1 MVGLL
6 EKRVAAPLVGVQA
19 TLARETVL
27 WTKGV
32 LVMPKVV
39 GATLRA
45 MQVLLDRLSALQ
57 MMLMQRPVLSGQYTS
72 APYHHMLQ
80 PLDSFVMAVMN
91 SAIKLG
97 GVTAEVLSERCTQ
110 ASLDA
115 VHAEIRQLESLRAE
129 LRRNYIRVFHQFRLE
144 VKSESPSSQAVHRTA
159 DDSVRYLSFLFAASN
174 VLDKATLLA
183 KSVCADE
190 WVQTRCQSRW
200 RANMQAW
207 LGL

>member
-1 MVGLL
+1 MLQFYITFRDDVKCSDEESKDAKQRASSMVGLL

-159 DDSVRYLSFLFAASN
+159 DDSCFQLV
-174 VLDKATLLA
+174 
-183 KSVCADE
+183 
-190 WVQTRCQSRW
+190 
-200 RANMQAW
+200 
-207 LGL
+207 